1 MNAMRLA
8 KKLADAG
15 INIRKVTEGDDYE
28 DGEIEIT
35 ELVHVQCPTYGST
48 PGVVLRSTDGEE
60 FEFYPERKASD
71 VAALVKDIR
80 KALGH
85 EVAA

>member
-15 INIRKVTEGDDYE
+15 INVRKIVEGDDCE
-28 DGEIEIT
+28 DGLIEVTDLI
-35 ELVHVQCPTYGST
+35 HVQVPTYGST
-48 PGVVLRSTDGEE
+48 PGVVAETPQGL
-60 FEFYPERKASD
+60 FKFYKARKASD
-71 VAALVKDIR
+71 VAGLVADIR

-85 EVAA
+85 EVAV

>member
-8 KKLADAG
+8 KKLVDAG
-15 INIRKVTEGDDYE
+15 INVRKITEGDDCE
-28 DGEIEIT
+28 DGMIEVT
-35 ELVHVQCPTYGST
+35 DLVHVQVPTYGST
-48 PGVVLRSTDGEE
+48 PGVVAETTDGL
-60 FEFYPERKASD
+60 FRFFKPRKASD
-71 VAALVKDIR
+71 VAGLVADIR